1 MDLVSGQRCCLE
13 VLNFESH
20 LKLGNDAVVRNM
32 KLSSSTK
39 QLRDRVSPCLSLLG
53 LSERS
58 IKRESPGD
66 AMIDYS
72 RVRVSPCLSIP
83 GLSSRVR
90 VSARFTC
97 LRNHE
102 VTLSEKKLEPQA
114 MLGQRYFVA
123 WVNPCLNFPRSLSR

>member
-1 MDLVSGQRCCLE
+1 MDLFSGQRCRLE

-39 QLRDRVSPCLSLLG
+39 QLRDRLSPCLSLPG

-58 IKRESPGD
+58 IKKESPGD
-66 AMIDYS
+66 AMIEYH
-72 RVRVSPCLSIP
+72 RVRVSPCLNLP
-83 GLSSRVR
+83 GLSGPVK

-114 MLGQRYFVA
+114 LLGQRYFEA
-123 WVNPCLNFPRSLSR
+123 WVVPCLSFPRSLSL